1 MKNERGLMK
10 STTTAEAIARQTAT
24 LLKPRGP
31 EQLRWEIQRIQ
42 LAITRRAYE
51 IFENRNREHG
61 HDWEDWFRAESELL
75 RPISVAIAET
85 PDCLSI
91 RANVLGFSA
100 EEVQIGIEPK
110 RIAIVGTKKAP
121 LAPEGPKSASGD
133 FTPEWMLKL
142 MELPSEIDPA
152 GAIVEFQTG
161 VLKFEL
167 PKMAKNRART
177 AGAGK
182 G

>member
-1 MKNERGLMK
+1 MK
-10 STTTAEAIARQTAT
+10 STTTAEAIARQSAT
-24 LLKPRGP
+24 LLEPRDP
-31 EQLRWEIQRIQ
+31 EKLLWEIQQIQ
-42 LAITRRAYE
+42 LAIARRAYE
-51 IFENRNREHG
+51 IFENRSREHG
-61 HDWEDWFRAESELL
+61 HDWEDWFQAESELL

-85 PDCLSI
+85 PGSFSI

-100 EEVQIGIEPK
+100 AEVQIGVEPR
-110 RIAIVGTKKAP
+110 RIAIVGRKEAP
-121 LAPEGPKSASGD
+121 LAPEQAKSTSGD

-142 MELPSEIDPA
+142 MDLPSEIDPA

-167 PKMAKNRART
+167 PKITKHRAKT